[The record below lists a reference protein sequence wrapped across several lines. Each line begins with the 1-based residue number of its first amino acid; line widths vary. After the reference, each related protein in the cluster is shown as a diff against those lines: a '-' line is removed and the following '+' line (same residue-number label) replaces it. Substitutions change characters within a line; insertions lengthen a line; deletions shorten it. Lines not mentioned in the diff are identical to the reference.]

1 MVKFQNIKSPH
12 VRESGFRNP
21 GNLGLWNPKCWGLES
36 GIQLTESGIQVPMTK
51 NLESSTWN
59 TESKEWDPEFKTVVE
74 PLHGA
79 ILCCVTLLTFK
90 TILLVIQHIGHI
102 HDLTPS
108 LFILYLQRYEF
119 HKILRRNGHS

>member
-1 MVKFQNIKSPH
+1 MVKFQNINSPH

-21 GNLGLWNPKCWGLES
+21 GNLGLWNAKCWDL
-36 GIQLTESGIQVPMTK
+36 ESGIQVPMMK
-51 NLESSTWN
+51 NLESSSWN
-59 TESKEWDPEFKTVVE
+59 TESKEWDPESKTVLE

-79 ILCCVTLLTFK
+79 ILCCVTLLTVK

-119 HKILRRNGHS
+119 HIKDT

>member
-1 MVKFQNIKSPH
+1 ML
-12 VRESGFRNP
+12 GFGIRNTAHRIRNP
-21 GNLGLWNPKCWGLES
+21 SSHDEES
-36 GIQLTESGIQVPMTK
+36 GIQYLEYRIQGMGSRIQDC
-51 NLESSTWN
+51 LRA
-59 TESKEWDPEFKTVVE
+59 

-79 ILCCVTLLTFK
+79 ILCCVTLLTVK